1 MLEPETVDASLQEP
15 QVSVVD
21 WSTLPKDCEISIV
34 EWTKLMEETVLAVDI
49 C

>member
-21 WSTLPKDCEISIV
+21 WSTLPKDCEM